1 MQILANKLY
10 PGLNRKIYV
19 NAYRYSLNMLPKSL
33 LIEVGAQT
41 NSKQE
46 ALNAIDFLADILA
59 KVLLDEW
66 LDIILCFFGL
76 GLDFCYR

>member
-10 PGLNRKIYV
+10 HGLNRKIYV
-19 NAYRYSLNMLPKSL
+19 NAYWYRLNMLPKSL

-46 ALNAIDFLADILA
+46 VLNAIDFLAEILA
-59 KVLLDEW
+59 NVLLDEW
-66 LDIILCFFGL
+66 LDIILVFVGFGF
-76 GLDFCYR
+76 DFV